1 MGSSHHHH
9 HHSSGLVPRG
19 SHMVK
24 VGYIQMEPKILEL
37 DKNYSKAEK
46 LIKEASKEG
55 AKLVVLPELFDTGY
69 NFESREEVFDVAQQ
83 IPEGE
88 TTTFLMELAR
98 ELGLYIVAG
107 TAEKSGNYLYNS
119 AVVVGPRG
127 YIGKYRKIHLF
138 YREKVFFEPGDLGFK
153 VFDIGFAKVGVMI
166 AFDWF
171 FPESARTLALKGAEI
186 IAHPANL
193 VMPYAP
199 RAMPIRALENR
210 VYTITAD
217 RVGEERGLKFIGKSL
232 IASPKAEV
240 LSIASETEEEIGVV
254 EIDLNLARNK
264 RLNDMNDIFKDRR
277 EEYYFR

>member
-1 MGSSHHHH
+1 
-9 HHSSGLVPRG
+9 
-19 SHMVK
+19 
-24 VGYIQMEPKILEL
+24 
-37 DKNYSKAEK
+37 
-46 LIKEASKEG
+46 
-55 AKLVVLPELFDTGY
+55 
-69 NFESREEVFDVAQQ
+69 
-83 IPEGE
+83 
-88 TTTFLMELAR
+88 MELAR

-166 AFDWF
+166 CFDWF